1 MERRRG
7 TTPIGSTRNRMP
19 EETMQEKERIDK
31 ATYEVEIFYAITDS
45 ISIKTMTEGTAHGML
60 AAPPTDVSTDTI

>member
-1 MERRRG
+1 
-7 TTPIGSTRNRMP
+7 
-19 EETMQEKERIDK
+19 MQEKERIDK

-60 AAPPTDVSTDTI
+60 AAPPTDDSTDTI